1 MASES
6 YVLLKNEKIL
16 PLSQKQKVIWVGPY
30 VTSKEFLSRWA
41 IFGEHEPV
49 EKSKIFFKI
58 RRLMGYV
65 FLDAECFLRKNAGS
79 GK

>member
-1 MASES
+1 M
-6 YVLLKNEKIL
+6 
-16 PLSQKQKVIWVGPY
+16 SQKQKVIWVGPY

-49 EKSKIFFKI
+49 ETIEDILQDKKINGVCI
-58 RRLMGYV
+58 
-65 FLDAECFLRKNAGS
+65 LDAECFLRKNAGS